1 VAKHKAEP
9 KNGRENTMRVL
20 AQGNLWIKIVG
31 AAALVCVVVL
41 PPFAY
46 FNIETSRETLTNSF
60 LERAKSIAHV
70 LDASITDDVVLKDRD
85 HMFEGLMKYLWAEP
99 DVLAID
105 ANVPKDG
112 RLVTYVT
119 TRAYNLNRPADADNR
134 RSFETGDYIEKFVEQ
149 DGRRVLKV
157 VTPIN
162 IARRHAGTIQIEFTT
177 EVVDAKIFDAV
188 KISITSYALLMIL
201 FAAVMYWVLRVIVV
215 RPVAALN
222 TGVKKVAAGDLEH
235 RVEADQYDELG
246 ELALAFN
253 QMAEELRKSERKL
266 VETNK
271 SLEAKV
277 VERTTE
283 LLAEIQEHARVE
295 KDLKRHQRMESLAGL
310 AGGIA
315 HNLNNLLQPIILLS
329 AVGIEK
335 LPKGSK
341 LKEDLEVIRE
351 AGNRASELVN
361 RLTEFSRENPVEMKR
376 ENLNEIVRESLQ
388 MIRASFP
395 SSIEIKD
402 DIDGFEAEITADATQ
417 LQTVILNL
425 ASNAA
430 DALTDMPGVL
440 DVSVDRIDVTE
451 IDREGTPELRPGE
464 YAKLRVSDNG
474 KGMDEKTMRRIFD
487 PFFTTKDVGKG
498 TGLGLAT
505 AYGIVTKHGGAIRVE
520 SALGRGSTFE
530 VLLPVAKERAVDRP
544 TVTVM
549 ENG

>member
-1 VAKHKAEP
+1 
-9 KNGRENTMRVL
+9 MRVL
-20 AQGNLWIKIVG
+20 TQGNLWIKIVG
-31 AAALVCVVVL
+31 AAALVCLVVF

-46 FNIETSRETLTNSF
+46 FNIETSRDTLTRSF

-70 LDASITDDVVLKDRD
+70 LDASISDNIVLQDRD
-85 HMFEGLMKYLWAEP
+85 HLFEGLMKYLWAEP

-105 ANVPKDG
+105 ANVPKEG
-112 RLVTYVT
+112 RLVTYVS
-119 TRAYNLNRPADADNR
+119 TRAYNLNRPADADNL
-134 RSFETGDYIEKFVEQ
+134 RSFETGDYIERFIERN
-149 DGRRVLKV
+149 GRRMLKV
-157 VTPIN
+157 VAPIN
-162 IARRHAGTIQIEFTT
+162 IARRQAGTFQIEFTT
-177 EVVDAKIFDAV
+177 EVVDARILDAV
-188 KISITSYALLMIL
+188 QVSVISYALLMIL

-235 RVEADQYDELG
+235 RVEAVRDDELG

-310 AGGIA
+310 AGGVA

-329 AVGIEK
+329 GVGIEK

-341 LKEDLEVIRE
+341 LKDDLEVIRE
-351 AGNRASELVN
+351 AGMRASDLVN
-361 RLTEFSRENPVEMKR
+361 RLTEFSRDNPVEMKR
-376 ENLNEIVRESLQ
+376 VNLNEIVRESLQ
-388 MIRASFP
+388 IIRASFP

-402 DIDGFEAEITADATQ
+402 DIDGVDAEITADATQ
-417 LQTVILNL
+417 LQTVVLNL

-440 DVSVDRIDVTE
+440 EVSVDRIHLGNV
-451 IDREGTPELRPGE
+451 DREKTPELRPGE
-464 YAKLRVSDNG
+464 YAELRVSDNG
-474 KGMDEKTMRRIFD
+474 KGMDENTMMRIFD

-498 TGLGLAT
+498 SGLGLAT
-505 AYGIVTKHGGAIRVE
+505 AYGIVAKHGGAIRVE

-530 VLLPVAKERAVDRP
+530 VLLPVSKEQ
-544 TVTVM
+544 TVS
-549 ENG
+549 

>member
-1 VAKHKAEP
+1 
-9 KNGRENTMRVL
+9 MRVL
-20 AQGNLWIKIVG
+20 AQGNLWVKIVG
-31 AAALVCVVVL
+31 AAILVCIVVF

-46 FNIETSRETLTNSF
+46 FNIETSREALNESF
-60 LERAKSIAHV
+60 LERAKSIARV
-70 LDASITDDVVLKDRD
+70 LDASVTDDLVLRDRD

-112 RLVTYVT
+112 VLVTYVS
-119 TRAYNLNRPADADNR
+119 TRADNLNKPADADNL
-134 RSFETGDYIEKFVEQ
+134 RSFETGEYIEKFIERN
-149 DGRRVLKV
+149 GRRVLKV
-157 VTPIN
+157 ITPIN
-162 IARRHAGTIQIEFTT
+162 IARRQAGTFQVEFTT
-177 EVVDAKIFDAV
+177 EVVEAKILDAV
-188 KISITSYALLMIL
+188 KLSVISYALLMIL
-201 FAAVMYWVLRVIVV
+201 FAAVIYWVLRVIVV

-235 RVEADQYDELG
+235 RVETVQDDELG

-253 QMAEELRKSERKL
+253 QMAEELRKSELKL

-271 SLEAKV
+271 GLEAKV

-310 AGGIA
+310 AGGVA

-329 AVGIEK
+329 DVGIEK

-341 LKEDLEVIRE
+341 LKEDLVVIRE
-351 AGNRASELVN
+351 AGSRASELVN
-361 RLTEFSRENPVEMKR
+361 RLTEFSRDNPAEMKR
-376 ENLNEIVRESLQ
+376 ENLNNIVRDSLQ

-395 SSIEIKD
+395 SSIEIKE
-402 DIDGFEAEITADATQ
+402 DINGDEAEITADATQ

-425 ASNAA
+425 APNAA

-440 DVSVDRIDVTE
+440 EVSVDRTE
-451 IDREGTPELRPGE
+451 LANVDCEETPELRPGE
-464 YAKLRVSDNG
+464 YVKLRVSDNG
-474 KGMDEKTMRRIFD
+474 KGMDEKAMRRIFD

-505 AYGIVTKHGGAIRVE
+505 AYGIVSKHGGAIRVE

-530 VLLPVAKERAVDRP
+530 VLLPVSKERV
-544 TVTVM
+544 V
-549 ENG
+549 N